1 MEPVWKIKIRSKDKK
16 ALIDYI
22 FDERLDTSCGGPKK
36 LRDGTYEIEA
46 YTKELQKQKIVSNK
60 NSLLDIEVYDDLILT
75 ATKKQDDISKE
86 NRYSKPKSKG
96 SDPNQEVMGF
106 GVKE

>member
-36 LRDGTYEIEA
+36 LGDGTYEIEA

-75 ATKKQDDISKE
+75 AAKKQDDISKE

-96 SDPNQEVMGF
+96 SDPNQVVMGF